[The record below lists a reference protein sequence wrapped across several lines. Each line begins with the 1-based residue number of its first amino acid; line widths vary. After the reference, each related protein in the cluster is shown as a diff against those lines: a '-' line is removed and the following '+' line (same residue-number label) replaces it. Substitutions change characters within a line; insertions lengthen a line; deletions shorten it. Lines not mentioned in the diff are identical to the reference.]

1 MPESPVRELR
11 LALTV
16 TDYDQA
22 VTFYRDRLGLPVLES
37 FEGPEGGGVVLDAG
51 RATLE
56 LLSVAQAELVDRV
69 EVGSRVAGPVRVA
82 LEVADSAQT
91 ARRLVDGGAEALAE
105 PVVTPWRHRNVR
117 VRAPGGLQLTLFTVL
132 DDAAPEEER
141 P

>member
-16 TDYDQA
+16 TDYD
-22 VTFYRDRLGLPVLES
+22 
-37 FEGPEGGGVVLDAG
+37 
-51 RATLE
+51 
-56 LLSVAQAELVDRV
+56 
-69 EVGSRVAGPVRVA
+69 
-82 LEVADSAQT
+82 
-91 ARRLVDGGAEALAE
+91 
-105 PVVTPWRHRNVR
+105 HRNVR